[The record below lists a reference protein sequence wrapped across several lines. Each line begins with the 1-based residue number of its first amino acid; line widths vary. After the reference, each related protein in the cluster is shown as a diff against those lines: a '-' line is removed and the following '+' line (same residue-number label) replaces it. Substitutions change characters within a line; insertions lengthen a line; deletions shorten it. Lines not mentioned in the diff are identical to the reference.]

1 MTSFSYFHYLVRSY
15 LHSSVE
21 EVNLKTSTN
30 KPNMDLKNFSKS
42 GELNPWSDA
51 DSALSPLLNV
61 LNIVE
66 KLGYV
71 QKVMH
76 IFSRSK
82 NKDKQCQV
90 NPRSTS

>member
-1 MTSFSYFHYLVRSY
+1 MTSFSYFLYLVRPY
-15 LHSSVE
+15 FHSSVE

-30 KPNMDLKNFSKS
+30 KPNMDLRNFSKS

-71 QKVMH
+71 KKVMH

>member
-1 MTSFSYFHYLVRSY
+1 MTSFSYFHYFSLFSRGGKFK
-15 LHSSVE
+15 
-21 EVNLKTSTN
+21 NINKQ
-30 KPNMDLKNFSKS
+30 KPNMDLRNFSKS